1 MIWPFLLSIGLLV
14 AAALMAPLCKL
25 FAPAWADAGASRS
38 RRRATRSK
46 GGSI

>member
-1 MIWPFLLSIGLLV
+1 MIWLFELSVGLLV

-38 RRRATRSK
+38 RKRANPPST
-46 GGSI
+46 